1 MIMNNIKRFLNL
13 LNDKTIEGKII
24 DCYCTIHKQAWYDG
38 KIKTNIVLNLDGTIT
53 TTNTNEIKDN
63 QLLIIAISE
72 CVEVPEIEFGDI
84 ELQDDYQEFVDY
96 LMEECDEIFESNV
109 DKQQYIWDNA
119 TWSEY
124 KYFNELGYE
133 DEEQCVWNYI
143 CDMEDADFIY
153 NVISKLIS
161 RLEMMI

>member
-1 MIMNNIKRFLNL
+1 MNNIKRFLNL

-24 DCYCTIHKQAWYDG
+24 DCYCTLHKQAWYDG

-63 QLLIIAISE
+63 QLLIIALNE
-72 CVEVPEIEFGDI
+72 YVEVPEIEFGDI
-84 ELQDDYQEFVDY
+84 ELQDDYQEFVNY
-96 LMEECDEIFESNV
+96 LMEECEEIFESNV
-109 DKQQYIWDNA
+109 DKQQYICDSA

-133 DEEQCVWNYI
+133 DEEQCAWNYI
-143 CDMEDADFIY
+143 CDMEDVDFMY
-153 NVISKLIS
+153 DVISKLIS

>member
-1 MIMNNIKRFLNL
+1 MNNIKRFSKL

-38 KIKTNIVLNLDGTIT
+38 KIKTNIVLDLDGTVTI
-53 TTNTNEIKDN
+53 TNEVKDN
-63 QLLIIAISE
+63 QLLIIALDE
-72 CVEVPEIEFGDI
+72 YVEVPEIEFGNI

-96 LMEECDEIFESNV
+96 LMEECEEIFESNI

-133 DEEQCVWNYI
+133 DEEQSVWNYI
-143 CDMEDADFIY
+143 CDMEDTDFIY

-161 RLEMMI
+161 RLEMMM

>member
-1 MIMNNIKRFLNL
+1 MNNIKRFLNL
-13 LNDKTIEGKII
+13 LNDETIEGKII
-24 DCYCTIHKQAWYDG
+24 DCYCTLHKQAWNDG
-38 KIKTNIVLNLDGTIT
+38 KIKTNIVLDLDGTIT
-53 TTNTNEIKDN
+53 TTNEVKDN
-63 QLLIIAISE
+63 QLLIIALDE
-72 CVEVPEIEFGDI
+72 YVEVPEIEFGNI

-96 LMEECDEIFESNV
+96 LMEECEEIFESNI

-133 DEEQCVWNYI
+133 DEEQNVWNYI
-143 CDMEDADFIY
+143 CDIEDVDFIY
-153 NVISKLIS
+153 SVISELIS

>member
-1 MIMNNIKRFLNL
+1 MDNIKRFLKL
-13 LNDKTIEGKII
+13 LNDEIIEGKII

-38 KIKTNIVLNLDGTIT
+38 KIKTNIVLDLDGTIT
-53 TTNTNEIKDN
+53 TTNEVKDN
-63 QLLIIAISE
+63 QLLIITLDE
-72 CVEVPEIEFGDI
+72 YVEVPEIEFGNI

-96 LMEECDEIFESNV
+96 LMEECEEIFESNI

-161 RLEMMI
+161 RLEMMS

>member
-1 MIMNNIKRFLNL
+1 MNNIKKFLNL

-24 DCYCTIHKQAWYDG
+24 DCYCTLHKQAWYDG
-38 KIKTNIVLNLDGTIT
+38 KIKTNIILDLDGKIT
-53 TTNTNEIKDN
+53 TANEVKDN
-63 QLLIIAISE
+63 QLLIIALDE
-72 CVEVPEIEFGDI
+72 YVEVPEIEFGNI

-96 LMEECDEIFESNV
+96 LMEECEEIFESNI

-124 KYFNELGYE
+124 KDFNELGYE
-133 DEEQCVWNYI
+133 DEELCTWNYI
-143 CDMEDADFIY
+143 CDMEDSNFIY
-153 NVISKLIS
+153 NVISELIS

>member
-1 MIMNNIKRFLNL
+1 M
-13 LNDKTIEGKII
+13 
-24 DCYCTIHKQAWYDG
+24 
-38 KIKTNIVLNLDGTIT
+38 
-53 TTNTNEIKDN
+53 
-63 QLLIIAISE
+63 
-72 CVEVPEIEFGDI
+72 PEIEFGNI

-96 LMEECDEIFESNV
+96 LMEECEEIFESNI

-133 DEEQCVWNYI
+133 DEEQNVWNYI
-143 CDMEDADFIY
+143 CDIEDVDFIY
-153 NVISKLIS
+153 SVISELIS

>member
-1 MIMNNIKRFLNL
+1 MNNNIKRFLNL

-24 DCYCTIHKQAWYDG
+24 DCYCTMHKQAWYDG

-63 QLLIIAISE
+63 QLLIIALNE
-72 CVEVPEIEFGDI
+72 YVEVPEIEFGNI

-96 LMEECDEIFESNV
+96 LMEECEEIFESNI

-124 KYFNELGYE
+124 KDFNELGYE
-133 DEEQCVWNYI
+133 DEELCTWNYI
-143 CDMEDADFIY
+143 CDMEDSNFIY
-153 NVISKLIS
+153 NVISELIS

>member
-1 MIMNNIKRFLNL
+1 MNNIKRFLNL

-24 DCYCTIHKQAWYDG
+24 DCYCTLHKQAWYDG

-63 QLLIIAISE
+63 QLLLLAISE
-72 CVEVPEIEFGDI
+72 YVEVSEIEFGDI

-96 LMEECDEIFESNV
+96 LMEECEEIFESNV

>member
-1 MIMNNIKRFLNL
+1 MNNVKRFLNL

-24 DCYCTIHKQAWYDG
+24 DCYCTLHKQAWYDG

-63 QLLIIAISE
+63 QLLLLAISE
-72 CVEVPEIEFGDI
+72 YVEVPEIEFGDI

-96 LMEECDEIFESNV
+96 LMEECEEIFESNV

-133 DEEQCVWNYI
+133 DEEQYVWNYI

>member
-1 MIMNNIKRFLNL
+1 MNNIKRFLNL

-24 DCYCTIHKQAWYDG
+24 DCYCTLHKQAWYDG

-72 CVEVPEIEFGDI
+72 YVEVPEIEFGDI

-96 LMEECDEIFESNV
+96 LMEECEEIFESNV

-119 TWSEY
+119 KWSEY

-143 CDMEDADFIY
+143 CDMEDVDFIY

-161 RLEMMI
+161 RLEIMI

>member
-1 MIMNNIKRFLNL
+1 MNNIKRFLNL

-24 DCYCTIHKQAWYDG
+24 DCYCTLHKQAWYDG

-72 CVEVPEIEFGDI
+72 YVEVPEIEFGDI

-96 LMEECDEIFESNV
+96 LMEECEEIFESNV

-133 DEEQCVWNYI
+133 DEEQCIWNYI
-143 CDMEDADFIY
+143 CDMEDVDFIY

-161 RLEMMI
+161 RLEMMS

>member
-1 MIMNNIKRFLNL
+1 MNNIKRFLNL

-24 DCYCTIHKQAWYDG
+24 DCYCTLHKQAWYDG

-72 CVEVPEIEFGDI
+72 YVEVPEIEFGNI

-109 DKQQYIWDNA
+109 DKQQYIWDN
-119 TWSEY
+119 TIWSEY

-161 RLEMMI
+161 RLEMMN

>member
-1 MIMNNIKRFLNL
+1 MNNIKRFSKL

-38 KIKTNIVLNLDGTIT
+38 KIKTNIVLDLDGTVTI
-53 TTNTNEIKDN
+53 TNEVKDN
-63 QLLIIAISE
+63 QLLIIALDE
-72 CVEVPEIEFGDI
+72 YVEVPEIEFGNI

-96 LMEECDEIFESNV
+96 LMEECEEIFESNI

-124 KYFNELGYE
+124 KDFNELGYE
-133 DEEQCVWNYI
+133 DEELCTWNYI
-143 CDMEDADFIY
+143 CDMEDSNFIY
-153 NVISKLIS
+153 NVISELIS

>member
-24 DCYCTIHKQAWYDG
+24 DCYCTLHKQAWYDG

-53 TTNTNEIKDN
+53 TINTNEIKDN

-72 CVEVPEIEFGDI
+72 YVEVPEIEFGDI
-84 ELQDDYQEFVDY
+84 ELQDDYQEFVGY
-96 LMEECDEIFESNV
+96 LMEECEEIFESNV

-143 CDMEDADFIY
+143 CDMEDVDFIY

>member
-24 DCYCTIHKQAWYDG
+24 DCYCTLHKQAWYDG

-63 QLLIIAISE
+63 QLLLLAISE
-72 CVEVPEIEFGDI
+72 YVEVSEIEFGDI

-96 LMEECDEIFESNV
+96 LMEECEEIFESNV

>member
-1 MIMNNIKRFLNL
+1 MKYFKKFLNL
-13 LNDKTIEGKII
+13 LNDETIEGKII

-38 KIKTNIVLNLDGTIT
+38 KIKTKIVLDLNGVIT
-53 TTNTNEIKDN
+53 ATNEVKDN
-63 QLLIIAISE
+63 QLLIIE
-72 CVEVPEIEFGDI
+72 LNEYVEVPEIEFGNI

-96 LMEECDEIFESNV
+96 LMEECEETFESDI

-124 KYFNELGYE
+124 KDFNELGYE

-143 CDMEDADFIY
+143 CDMEDTDFIY

-161 RLEMMI
+161 QLEMMI

>member
-1 MIMNNIKRFLNL
+1 MIMDNIKKFLKL

-38 KIKTNIVLNLDGTIT
+38 KIKTNIVLDLDGTIT
-53 TTNTNEIKDN
+53 TTNEVKDN
-63 QLLIIAISE
+63 QLLIIALDE
-72 CVEVPEIEFGDI
+72 YVEVPEIEFGNI

-96 LMEECDEIFESNV
+96 LMEECEEIFESNI

-133 DEEQCVWNYI
+133 DEELCTWDYI
-143 CDMEDADFIY
+143 CDMEDVDFIY
-153 NVISKLIS
+153 NVILELIN
-161 RLEMMI
+161 RLEMMN

>member
-1 MIMNNIKRFLNL
+1 MDNIKRFLNL

-53 TTNTNEIKDN
+53 TTNTNEVKDN
-63 QLLIIAISE
+63 QLLIIALDE
-72 CVEVPEIEFGDI
+72 YVEVPETEFGNI

-96 LMEECDEIFESNV
+96 LMEECEEIFESNI

-133 DEEQCVWNYI
+133 DEEQCIWNYI
-143 CDMEDADFIY
+143 CDTEDVDFIY
-153 NVISKLIS
+153 NVISELIN
-161 RLEMMI
+161 RLEMMN

>member
-1 MIMNNIKRFLNL
+1 MNNIKRFLNL

-24 DCYCTIHKQAWYDG
+24 DCYCTLHKQAWYDG

-63 QLLIIAISE
+63 QLLLLAISE
-72 CVEVPEIEFGDI
+72 YVEVPEIEFGDI
-84 ELQDDYQEFVDY
+84 ELQDDYKEFVDY
-96 LMEECDEIFESNV
+96 LMEECEEIFESNV

>member
-1 MIMNNIKRFLNL
+1 MNNIKRFLNL

-24 DCYCTIHKQAWYDG
+24 DCYCTLHKQAWYDG

-53 TTNTNEIKDN
+53 TTNEIKDN
-63 QLLIIAISE
+63 QLLIIALSE
-72 CVEVPEIEFGDI
+72 YVEVPEIEFGDI

-133 DEEQCVWNYI
+133 DEEQYVWNYI
-143 CDMEDADFIY
+143 CDMEDSNFIY
-153 NVISKLIS
+153 NVISELIS
-161 RLEMMI
+161 RLEMMM

>member
-1 MIMNNIKRFLNL
+1 MNNIKKFLNL
-13 LNDKTIEGKII
+13 LNDETIEGKII

-38 KIKTNIVLNLDGTIT
+38 KIKTKIVLDLNGVIT
-53 TTNTNEIKDN
+53 ATNEVKDN
-63 QLLIIAISE
+63 QLLIIE
-72 CVEVPEIEFGDI
+72 LNEYVEVPEIEFGDI

-96 LMEECDEIFESNV
+96 LMEECEEIFENNI

-124 KYFNELGYE
+124 KDFNELGYE
-133 DEEQCVWNYI
+133 DEELCTWNYI
-143 CDMEDADFIY
+143 CDMEDSNFIY
-153 NVISKLIS
+153 NVISELIS